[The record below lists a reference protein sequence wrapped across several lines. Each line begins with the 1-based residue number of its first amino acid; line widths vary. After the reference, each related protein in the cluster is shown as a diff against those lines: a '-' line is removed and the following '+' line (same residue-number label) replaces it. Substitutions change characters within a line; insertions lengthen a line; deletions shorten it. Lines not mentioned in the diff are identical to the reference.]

1 MDSQEELETSKE
13 NSLTQNSMI
22 IDEIIKLGHQLDAHL
37 INQKTTLDH
46 MGRTSNKI
54 TIEYNIKHATSN

>member
-1 MDSQEELETSKE
+1 
-13 NSLTQNSMI
+13 MI
-22 IDEIIKLGHQLDAHL
+22 INEIIELGKQLNAHL

-54 TIEYNIKHATSN
+54 TIEYNIEYANSN

>member
-1 MDSQEELETSKE
+1 
-13 NSLTQNSMI
+13 MI
-22 IDEIIKLGHQLDAHL
+22 IDEIIKLGEQLNAHL

-54 TIEYNIKHATSN
+54 TIEYNIKHANSN

>member
-1 MDSQEELETSKE
+1 MITKPTDKV
-13 NSLTQNSMI
+13 I
-22 IDEIIKLGHQLDAHL
+22 IDEIIELGKQLNAHL
-37 INQKTTLDH
+37 INQKTTLDN